1 MAAEGGE
8 SVNRRIVVTGLG
20 AVTPLGSGAA
30 RFWDR
35 LCAGRSGVRPITLFD
50 AGAFPVRIAG
60 EVSGFTLPAGI
71 DRKRARRLDRY
82 ALFGV
87 GAALQAWGDAGV
99 ETHDPWQAGIVLG
112 SSHGGENTALQ
123 AAAALGPRPA
133 PKAASPLVIP
143 RMLNNMAAAQT
154 AMLLGLRGPGFAL
167 ASACATGGHAI
178 GEASEIIRR
187 GDAEVMVAGAAEAC
201 ITPLTLA
208 GDHALGALSR
218 RNAEPRRACRPF
230 DRDRDGFVIA
240 EGAAAL
246 VLEEGEHARRRGA
259 RVYAEL
265 SGYGATTDGMHET
278 RPDPTGAAAARAID
292 RALEKSGARPRE
304 VSAVFVHAAGTRAG
318 DAAEARALCASL
330 GEALG
335 TIPVTAVKSM
345 TGHMFAASGAAQA
358 VAAVKAIEAGAVPPT
373 INCDRPDVAG
383 ITCVRGRVLQK
394 PLSRVLSNSFGFGGH
409 NAALLFSAGAP

>member
-1 MAAEGGE
+1 M
-8 SVNRRIVVTGLG
+8 SRRIVVTGLG

-50 AGAFPVRIAG
+50 AEGFPVRIAG
-60 EVSGFTLPAGI
+60 EVTGFTPPPEV

-87 GAALQAWGDAGV
+87 GAALQAWRDAGL
-99 ETHDPWQAGIVLG
+99 EDHDPWQAGIVLG
-112 SSHGGENTALQ
+112 SSHGGESTALQ
-123 AAAALGPRPA
+123 AAAALGPRPGV
-133 PKAASPLVIP
+133 KAASPLVIP
-143 RMLNNMAAAQT
+143 RMLNNMAAAQA

-167 ASACATGGHAI
+167 SSACATGGHAL

-218 RNAEPRRACRPF
+218 RNAEPQRACRPF

-246 VLEEGEHARRRGA
+246 ILEERGHARRRGA

-278 RPDPTGAAAARAID
+278 RPDPAGAAAGRAIT
-292 RALEKSGARPRE
+292 RALEKSEVRPGE
-304 VSAVFVHAAGTRAG
+304 VGAVFAHAAGTRAG
-318 DAAEARALCASL
+318 DAAEARALGASL

-335 TIPVTAVKSM
+335 AIPVTAVKSM

-358 VAAVKAIEAGAVPPT
+358 VAAVKAIETGTVPPT
-373 INCDRPDVAG
+373 INCDRIDVPG
-383 ITCVRGRVLQK
+383 IACVRGGALPK
-394 PLSRVLSNSFGFGGH
+394 PLTRVLSNSFGFGGH
-409 NAALLFSAGAP
+409 NAALLFSAAAP

>member
-1 MAAEGGE
+1 MSRG
-8 SVNRRIVVTGLG
+8 VVVTGLG

-35 LCAGRSGVRPITLFD
+35 LCAGRSGVGPITLFD

-60 EVSGFTLPAGI
+60 EVAGFSLPAGI
-71 DRKRARRLDRY
+71 DRKRLRRLDRY

-87 GAALQAWGDAGV
+87 AAALQAWRDAGV
-99 ETHDPWQAGIVLG
+99 EDHDPWQAGIVLG
-112 SSHGGENTALQ
+112 SSHGGESTALQ
-123 AAAALGPRPA
+123 AAAALGPRPS

-143 RMLNNMAAAQT
+143 RMLNNMAAAQA
-154 AMLLGLRGPGFAL
+154 AMLLDLRGPGFAL
-167 ASACATGGHAI
+167 ASACATGGHAL

-218 RNAEPRRACRPF
+218 RSAEPHRACRPF
-230 DRDRDGFVIA
+230 DRDRDGFVLA

-246 VLEEGEHARRRGA
+246 VLEEREHARRRGA

-265 SGYGATTDGMHET
+265 SGYGATTDAVHET
-278 RPDPTGAAAARAID
+278 RPDPTGTAAARAIT
-292 RALEKSGARPRE
+292 RALAKSGTGPRQ
-304 VSAVFVHAAGTRAG
+304 VDAVFAHAAGTRAG
-318 DAAEARALCASL
+318 DAAEARALGASL
-330 GEALG
+330 GAALG
-335 TIPVTAVKSM
+335 AIPVTAVKSM

-373 INCDRPDVAG
+373 INCGRIDVTG
-383 ITCVRGRVLQK
+383 IACVPGEMLRK

-409 NAALLFSAGAP
+409 NAALLFSAAAG